1 MMVAVEVVT
10 KTAMMVASLNVAVF
24 SLLVATL
31 MVMPS

>member
-1 MMVAVEVVT
+1 MIAAVEVVT
-10 KTAMMVASLNVAVF
+10 KTEMMVASLTVAVF